1 MRLALRAH
9 RLLLGGL
16 VLAVLPPLLQ
26 LEVNE
31 FPHHP
36 SLGQADGCQT
46 GHPYGEHIE
55 VASRE
60 GKALVLCPGQPEA
73 KRQDREG
80 EGEEAGD
87 DEEERPQSK
96 TFLLVLVTEVEEA

>member
-1 MRLALRAH
+1 VDL
-9 RLLLGGL
+9 
-16 VLAVLPPLLQ
+16 
-26 LEVNE
+26 
-31 FPHHP
+31 
-36 SLGQADGCQT
+36 
-46 GHPYGEHIE
+46 PYGEHIE

-96 TFLLVLVTEVEEA
+96 TGRGGG